1 MGAYRSIVV
10 GTDGSTTAT
19 EAVRHAARL
28 AAACEATL
36 TVVTGYTPDPQSVA
50 RAQQEAPDEIKW
62 RITDSA
68 AAEEKVAAATREAR
82 AAGAT
87 DVQLHT
93 GDGDPAGVLLD
104 AAHAV
109 DADVIVVG
117 SKGMASPARF
127 ILGSVPNKVSHH
139 APCDVLIVHTVD

>member
-1 MGAYRSIVV
+1 MPAYRSIVV
-10 GTDGSTTAT
+10 GTDGSDTAT

-28 AAACEATL
+28 AASCEATL
-36 TVVTGYTPDPQSVA
+36 TVVTGYTPDPHGVA
-50 RAQQEAPDEIKW
+50 RAQQEAPEDIKW

-68 AAEEKVAAATREAR
+68 AAEEKVDAACREAR
-82 AAGAT
+82 AAGAD
-87 DVQLHT
+87 DVQWRT

-104 AAHAV
+104 AARAV

-139 APCDVLIVHTVD
+139 APCDVLIVHTAS